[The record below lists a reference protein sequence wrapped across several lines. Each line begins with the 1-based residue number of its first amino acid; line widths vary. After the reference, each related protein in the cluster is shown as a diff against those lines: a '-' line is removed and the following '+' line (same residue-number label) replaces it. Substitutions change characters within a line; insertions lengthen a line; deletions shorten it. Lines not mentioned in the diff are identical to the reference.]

1 MEFQTNN
8 SIEENDSQRK
18 EETSRTIV
26 AIRFLLM
33 VFIVFIHSNGVTSF
47 WDENGTEYF
56 YNIPYVEN
64 IVILFFTQ
72 VLARCAVPLFFLISG
87 YLFYFKNYSYPIL
100 LKKKAKSLLIPF
112 ILWPVLYLIL
122 YTGRAILL
130 HTDNPY
136 SGLKLK
142 EWIFVFIGKY
152 QWGALPENPLLVFQ
166 FWYIRDLILLFI
178 FSPILKRILD
188 KRSLLIVFF
197 AIFIWM
203 QKSNL
208 CQKNAHQGICFF
220 VLGMF
225 FAKSNYYISDL
236 NCISFKD
243 LLIVL
248 LILCPLDLYFMIND
262 NKYSICHEFNVIA
275 ISVLMLKIGYW
286 IQTQQSFFCIQR
298 SLADYSFWLFA
309 LHQPLVQ
316 PLVINV
322 YKRHLIPINVY
333 GGGYVIELLV
343 TTLVT
348 VIICVG
354 LGFVLRRIFPK
365 LFSFMVGGR

>member
-1 MEFQTNN
+1 MEFQTKN
-8 SIEENDSQRK
+8 SIEVNDSQRK

-87 YLFYFKNYSYPIL
+87 YLFYLKNYSYPIL

-122 YTGRAILL
+122 YTGKAALL

-142 EWIFVFIGKY
+142 EWISVFIGKY
-152 QWGALPENPLLVFQ
+152 QWGTLPENPLLVFQ

-188 KRSLLIVFF
+188 KRSLLIVFL

-203 QKSNL
+203 QESNL

-220 VLGMF
+220 VLGMY
-225 FAKSNYYISDL
+225 FAKRNYYISDL
-236 NCISFKD
+236 DCISFKD

-248 LILCPLDLYFMIND
+248 VILCPLDLYFMIND
-262 NKYSICHEFNVIA
+262 NKYSICHEFNVIT
-275 ISVLMLKIGYW
+275 ISILMLKIGYW
-286 IQTQQSFFCIQR
+286 IQNRQSFFSIQR

-316 PLVINV
+316 PLIINV
-322 YKRHLIPINVY
+322 YKRYLIPTNMY
-333 GGGYVIELLV
+333 RGGYIIELLV
-343 TTLVT
+343 TTLAT

-365 LFSFMVGGR
+365 LYSFMIGGR